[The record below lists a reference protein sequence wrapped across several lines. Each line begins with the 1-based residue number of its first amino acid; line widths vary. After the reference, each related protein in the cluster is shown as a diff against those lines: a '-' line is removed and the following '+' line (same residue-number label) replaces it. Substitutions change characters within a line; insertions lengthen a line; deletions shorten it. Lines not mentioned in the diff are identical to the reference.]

1 MKYVYVFFASV
12 VLSVINCFL
21 GSGYIYI
28 GSLHGFKLSIL
39 SALIL
44 YLVFTFIV
52 LKKSKQSNISWLLLV
67 ILLGCLILDLPVHI
81 LDFKNTLM
89 SLLDLPC
96 RWLAIIVAY
105 FCYRWQNYMIRL
117 FSLVILY
124 LIFAF
129 WLTFEGFDLWVH
141 KLNFGTFT
149 GKVIEDVAENDI
161 VFTNELGEKKSINQ
175 LHGEYIVLDFWFTG
189 CRICFDTMP
198 NFQKLYN
205 LSNSNKVGLFSVC
218 CYKEKQGE
226 DYLTGRKV
234 LSERGYDYPVLSIN
248 IKDPLLQNLGVS
260 AMPMVLIFNSERK
273 LIFRGSLEY
282 AEDFMKDFKCK
293 I

>member
-117 FSLVILY
+117 FSLVI
-124 LIFAF
+124 
-129 WLTFEGFDLWVH
+129 
-141 KLNFGTFT
+141 
-149 GKVIEDVAENDI
+149 
-161 VFTNELGEKKSINQ
+161 
-175 LHGEYIVLDFWFTG
+175 
-189 CRICFDTMP
+189 
-198 NFQKLYN
+198 
-205 LSNSNKVGLFSVC
+205 
-218 CYKEKQGE
+218 
-226 DYLTGRKV
+226 
-234 LSERGYDYPVLSIN
+234 
-248 IKDPLLQNLGVS
+248 
-260 AMPMVLIFNSERK
+260 
-273 LIFRGSLEY
+273 
-282 AEDFMKDFKCK
+282 
-293 I
+293 